1 MNVLAVSKFDCQYL
15 FHARPHQNN
24 NFWSINLILNIVL
37 FSHWIIH
44 SLKSIIA
51 IFSMFFT
58 RLILTILI
66 ILKEMLMVSLL
77 CNNMVKVD
85 ISPSTSCEIAA
96 DSALNLGNC
105 LQACISSGP
114 FYMVSHNVV
123 TSTCLCCKEAPSGLE
138 YVFQNWISYSIRKLI
153 IGLRVTYFYRQTL
166 LISQRK

>member
-15 FHARPHQNN
+15 FHASSHQNN
-24 NFWSINLILNIVL
+24 NFLSINLILNIVL

-58 RLILTILI
+58 RILTVLI
-66 ILKEMLMVSLL
+66 ILKEMFMVSLL

-85 ISPSTSCEIAA
+85 ISPSTSCEIVA
-96 DSALNLGNC
+96 DSASNLGNC
-105 LQACISSGP
+105 LQACISSGRL

-123 TSTCLCCKEAPSGLE
+123 TSDCLCCQEAPSGLE
-138 YVFQNWISYSIRKLI
+138 YRFQNWISYSIRK
-153 IGLRVTYFYRQTL
+153 
-166 LISQRK
+166 